1 MYLKSKG
8 SPGRKL
14 TNVMSPS
21 LGANQPW
28 VVRLR
33 SQISLYGNPKVSTV
47 LKQNFKNQ
55 GTQSL
60 SPYNETSIPHGSPV
74 RSTSTTLKGPVC
86 IGVAAHQD
94 IEQSID

>member
-14 TNVMSPS
+14 TNVMSPP

-47 LKQNFKNQ
+47 LKKNFKN
-55 GTQSL
+55 
-60 SPYNETSIPHGSPV
+60 
-74 RSTSTTLKGPVC
+74 
-86 IGVAAHQD
+86 
-94 IEQSID
+94 